1 MLWYVVPV
9 FSLRR
14 SGLIESKG
22 QYLTMNS
29 FRYGPGDI
37 LRFNWKIFYVKEEG
51 WETDKNE
58 YDRDE

>member
-1 MLWYVVPV
+1 
-9 FSLRR
+9 
-14 SGLIESKG
+14 
-22 QYLTMNS
+22 MNS